1 MALVAPSPGTLDET
15 PPMTDVDESP
25 APVPVAPAPG
35 RPPKPHRTRRV
46 SRMPVWITRDRQ
58 PRQRDPRPAK
68 PAKPR
73 RVKAPRAVPSAAPGE
88 PGAVLL
94 FARKL
99 ALWAVALVVAAA
111 SVAAFAESYR
121 GLLVWA
127 QHHRYAG
134 FWADVFPLQVDTFI
148 LIGEIALF
156 VATVDRW
163 RLRSRVGAWVAALVG
178 LVVSVAGNIGH
189 VGAHDLQS
197 RATAAVPPVAAFAG
211 LWLGLFIL
219 KQVIA
224 HAPTAPAVPAED
236 HEAAP
241 EIPPPPAIR
250 DAAKAAYVASVT
262 IGNPFS
268 DRSLAAK
275 FGITRPAAA
284 QIRAEVAA
292 QSGWIPDDVA
302 EVTS

>member
-25 APVPVAPAPG
+25 APAPVAPAPG
-35 RPPKPHRTRRV
+35 RPPKPHRDRRSRRV
-46 SRMPVWITRDRQ
+46 PVWITRDRR

-94 FARKL
+94 FARHL
-99 ALWAVALVVAAA
+99 ALWAVALVVTAA

-127 QHHRYAG
+127 QHHRYTG
-134 FWADVFPLQVDTFI
+134 VWATLFPLQVDTFI
-148 LIGEIALF
+148 LVGEIALF
-156 VATVDRW
+156 IATVDRW
-163 RLRSRVGAWVAALVG
+163 RPRSRAGAWAAAITG

-224 HAPTAPAVPAED
+224 HQAPAATTED
-236 HEAAP
+236 AGEVT
-241 EIPPPPAIR
+241 EVPPPPAIR
-250 DAAKAAYVASVT
+250 DAAKAAYVASIT

-268 DRSLAAK
+268 DRGLATK
-275 FGITRPAAA
+275 FGITRVAAA

-292 QSGWIPDDVA
+292 QSGWTPDDLA
-302 EVTS
+302 QVTP